1 MQTNNNIHRELNQID
16 KLVNGK
22 SYSISVNQ
30 KMIKFFGDLKI
41 AVFMSQLL
49 YWFGKSKKGFVAKT
63 YEEWENEIG
72 LSKRELMRICNEL
85 RDKGYLLIERKKFR
99 GLVINHY
106 IPLVDKIREDWKNFL
121 LENRSDKKA
130 SLREVTA
137 ESDKSSP
144 SYIYN
149 NTYNDFKKEKEEVKA
164 ETSETP
170 KIETQ
175 TDPPPIVTEV
185 EKVQEF
191 ARYYWGR
198 ELRAFEVVILEKLA
212 KKHGVDKV
220 EQAFQRSAL
229 RFKNYVD
236 YIRAVL
242 ENPFPPQQFLNNQ
255 SKRKKL
261 TASQKILLK
270 LQQQKQMQE
279 VVE

>member
-63 YEEWENEIG
+63 YEEWEDEIG

-85 RDKGYLLIERKKFR
+85 RNKGYLIIERKRFR

-121 LENRSDKKA
+121 LENQSDKKA
-130 SLREVTA
+130 NLQEVTA
-137 ESDKSSP
+137 ESDKSSH
-144 SYIYN
+144 SLIYN
-149 NTYNDFKKEKEEVKA
+149 NTYNDLKKEKEEVKA
-164 ETSETP
+164 EVLEPP
-170 KIETQ
+170 KIEIQ
-175 TDPPPIVTEV
+175 PDPPPIITES
-185 EKVQEF
+185 EKVQDF

-198 ELRAFEVVILEKLA
+198 ELRAFEIVILENLA

-242 ENPFPPQQFLNNQ
+242 ENPFPSQQFSNTQ
-255 SKRKKL
+255 SKEKKL

-270 LQQQKQMQE
+270 LQQQQTQE
-279 VVE
+279 VAK

>member
-63 YEEWENEIG
+63 YEEWEDEIG

-85 RDKGYLLIERKKFR
+85 RDKGYLLIERKRFR

-121 LENRSDKKA
+121 LKNQSDKKA
-130 SLREVTA
+130 NLQEVTA
-137 ESDKSSP
+137 ESDKSSH
-144 SYIYN
+144 SLIYN
-149 NTYNDFKKEKEEVKA
+149 NTYNDFKKEKEEAKA
-164 ETSETP
+164 EVLEPP
-170 KIETQ
+170 KIEIQ
-175 TDPPPIVTEV
+175 PDPPPIVTES
-185 EKVQEF
+185 EKVQDF

-198 ELRAFEVVILEKLA
+198 ELRAFEIVILENLA

-242 ENPFPPQQFLNNQ
+242 ENPFPPQQFSNTQ
-255 SKRKKL
+255 PKEKKL
-261 TASQKILLK
+261 TAAQRILLK
-270 LQQQKQMQE
+270 LQQQKQAQE
-279 VVE
+279 VAE